1 MSLRE
6 LALIIGCLANAGV
19 LAQESL
25 IERARAGAID
35 GKYVLRRDVYSQVY
49 DLQRLA
55 AEADLIVHGRIDDD
69 RQILTPDGN
78 NVVTEYDVLPIRI
91 FKNTIRSGTLPP
103 GAPLYVWIPYG
114 TVKVGDVEIT
124 IESDDYPAYECL
136 RSGEE
141 GVLFLNVSER
151 DSTRLRL
158 TGGASGAFRVSMGE
172 VRAMTRETA
181 RRRGDPANVPLAS
194 FNGQIE
200 KALARK

>member
-35 GKYVLRRDVYSQVY
+35 GKYVLRSDVNSPPF
-49 DLQRLA
+49 DLPRLVSEA
-55 AEADLIVHGRIDDD
+55 ALIVHGRIYDD
-69 RQILTPDGN
+69 RQILTPDGEW
-78 NVVTEYDVLPIRI
+78 VVTEYEVLPIRI
-91 FKNTIRSGTLPP
+91 FKDAIPPGRFPP
-103 GAPLYVWIPYG
+103 GAPLSVWMPYG
-114 TVKVGDVEIT
+114 TVKLDDVEIT
-124 IESDDYPAYECL
+124 YESSDFPAHECL

-141 GVLFLNVSER
+141 GILFLNVSER
-151 DSTRLRL
+151 DPMRLRL
-158 TGGASGAFRVSMGE
+158 TGGASGAFRVSKGL

-181 RRRGDPANVPLAS
+181 RRRGDPANIPLAS
-194 FNGQIE
+194 FHGQIE